1 MPSFISQELI
11 ERVSN
16 HFDIVDIISQ
26 YTPLKKAGRNYK
38 ALCPFHE
45 EKTPSFVVS
54 PEKQLF
60 HCFGC
65 GVGGN
70 LFTFL
75 MKWEK
80 ITFPEA
86 VKMLAEKVGISIH
99 ILETEKNKGVRRE
112 EFYHTNELVA
122 RLFQEILEKNRAIQD
137 Y

>member
-11 ERVSN
+11 ERVGN

-65 GVGGN
+65 GV
-70 LFTFL
+70 
-75 MKWEK
+75 
-80 ITFPEA
+80 
-86 VKMLAEKVGISIH
+86 
-99 ILETEKNKGVRRE
+99 
-112 EFYHTNELVA
+112 
-122 RLFQEILEKNRAIQD
+122 
-137 Y
+137 